1 MRMNCIVYRSEAR
14 SGTYLYLSRAEDIEG
29 LPDGLRARLG
39 RLTEVMRLELSA
51 QRKLAQA
58 DVQIVMARLA
68 EQGWYL
74 QLPPGDNRAEG

>member
-1 MRMNCIVYRSEAR
+1 MLMNCIVYRSEAR
-14 SGTYLYLSRAEDIEG
+14 SATYLYLRRTDDIEA

-58 DVQIVMARLA
+58 DVLVVMARLA

-74 QLPPGDNRAEG
+74 QLPPGTDPAEG